1 MKVSVRVPATT
12 ANLGPGFDCLGLAL
26 PLYNEVTVEETV
38 MPGSGIQINVVEEN
52 EEDELFTVPKD
63 ENNLAYKAIELLY
76 SFIGQTP
83 SDLKITIKTGIPIAR
98 GLGSSA
104 SVIVGGLVAANEL
117 LGKPADDAVLLSI
130 ASEVEGHP
138 DNIAPAIFGGFCLSS
153 MESDG
158 SVAYSKIDWP
168 QDWKLTVLIPDYEL
182 NTMISRSVLPE
193 NLSIR
198 DAAFNIRKC
207 AMIID
212 SVYRHDSESM
222 KKAMHDKLHQPYR
235 EPLIK
240 GFKEIS
246 MLSENKEDILGCV
259 ISGAGPTILIIS
271 KDNGFDKI
279 KNDIKKIF
287 NDLNVEYQIETFSIE
302 NNGTQVIEKR

>member
-1 MKVSVRVPATT
+1 MKVSVKVPATT

-38 MPGSGIQINVVEEN
+38 MPGSGIEINVVEEN
-52 EEDELFTVPKD
+52 DDDIDVVPKD

-83 SDLKITIKTGIPIAR
+83 SDIKITIKTGIPIAK

-117 LGKPADDAVLLSI
+117 LGKPADNKVLLSI

-138 DNIAPAIFGGFCLSS
+138 DNIAPAMFGGFCLSS

-158 SVAYSKIDWP
+158 SVSYSKIEWP
-168 QDWKLTVLIPDYEL
+168 KDWKLTVIIPDYEL
-182 NTMISRSVLPE
+182 NTIISRSVLPE
-193 NLSIR
+193 NISIR

-207 AMIID
+207 AMVVD
-212 SVYRHDSESM
+212 AVYRRDEEEM
-222 KKAMHDKLHQPYR
+222 KKALNDKLHQPYR
-235 EPLIK
+235 EHLIK
-240 GFKEIS
+240 GFKE
-246 MLSENKEDILGCV
+246 LKDLLENKDEILGCV
-259 ISGAGPTILIIS
+259 LSGAGPTILVIS
-271 KDNGFDKI
+271 KNDGFEKVQ
-279 KNDIKKIF
+279 NEVSQIF
-287 NDLNVEYQIETFSIE
+287 TDLNVECEIETYTIE
-302 NNGTQVIEKR
+302 NEGTKVI

>member
-1 MKVSVRVPATT
+1 MKVSVKVPATI
-12 ANLGPGFDCLGLAL
+12 ANIGPGFDCLGLAL
-26 PLYNEVTVEETV
+26 PLYNEVTVEEQV
-38 MPGSGIQINVVEEN
+38 MPGSGIEVNIIDEN
-52 EEDELFTVPKD
+52 EDTEILSIPKD

-83 SDLKITIKTGIPIAR
+83 NDIKITIKTGIPIAR

-117 LGKPADDAVLLSI
+117 LGKPADDKVLLSI

-138 DNIAPAIFGGFCLSS
+138 DNIAPALFGGFCLSS

-158 SVAYSKIDWP
+158 SVAYSKIQWP
-168 QDWKLTVLIPDYEL
+168 KQWKLTVIVPDYEL

-193 NLSIR
+193 KISLK
-198 DAAFNIRKC
+198 DATYNIRKT

-212 SVYRHDSESM
+212 AVYRQDAEAM
-222 KKAMHDKLHQPYR
+222 KKATKDRLHQPYR

-240 GFKEIS
+240 GFKE
-246 MLSENKEDILGCV
+246 LSELLENKEDILGCV

-271 KDNGFDKI
+271 IDDGYEKVDNQVQEILK
-279 KNDIKKIF
+279 
-287 NDLNVEYQIETFSIE
+287 DLNVDYEIETYNIE
-302 NNGTQVIEKR
+302 NEGTKVI

>member
-1 MKVSVRVPATT
+1 MKVSVRVPATI

-52 EEDELFTVPKD
+52 NDEVLTVPTD
-63 ENNLAYKAIELLY
+63 ENNLAYKAIELFY

-117 LGKPADDAVLLSI
+117 LGRPADDAVLLSI

-138 DNIAPAIFGGFCLSS
+138 DNVTPAIFGGFCLSS

-158 SVAYSKIDWP
+158 SVAYSKIEWP
-168 QDWKLTVLIPDYEL
+168 ENWKLTVLIPDYEL

-193 NLSIR
+193 NISIK
-198 DAAFNIRKC
+198 DSAFNIRKC

-212 SVYRHDSESM
+212 AVYRQDSEFM
-222 KKAMHDKLHQPYR
+222 KKAMQDKLHQPYR

-240 GFKEIS
+240 GFKEICQ
-246 MLSENKEDILGCV
+246 LSENKEDILGCV
-259 ISGAGPTILIIS
+259 ISGAGPTILIVS

-279 KNDIKKIF
+279 KNEIKEIL
-287 NDLNVEYQIETFSIE
+287 NNLNVECQIETFSIE